1 MGFQFVVDNAE
12 SISINRKKIVASTQ
26 ARDGTV
32 RAVSRGGQVWQFDI
46 KLPDG
51 PLWTEYRGEISELE
65 ALDRVT
71 TDTIQINDPGQS
83 WLVRYQ
89 GDAANTAAITASW
102 TTGNTITLTGGQAV
116 AGYNFR
122 AGDFLQLGPTGS
134 VYTVAADVPFNSNT
148 VTLHRP
154 IIDEAG
160 SATLRVGSACVFTV
174 ICTQFPEWTIFA
186 RDQVSWSGPFVFV
199 EELA

>member
-12 SISINRKKIVASTQ
+12 SISINRKKVVASTQ

-32 RAVSRGGQVWQFDI
+32 RAVSRGGQVWQFEV

-51 PLWTEYRGEISELE
+51 PRWSDYRGEISKLE

-71 TDTIQINDPGQS
+71 ADTIQINNAGQS
-83 WLVRYQ
+83 WLIQYQ
-89 GDAANTAAITASW
+89 GNAANAAAIAASW
-102 TTGNTITLTGGQAV
+102 TTGNTITLTGGQA
-116 AGYNFR
+116 ASGYNFR
-122 AGDFLQLGPTGS
+122 AGDFLQLGSSGS

-154 IIDEAG
+154 IIDRK
-160 SATLRVGSACVFTV
+160 SVV
-174 ICTQFPEWTIFA
+174 
-186 RDQVSWSGPFVFV
+186 
-199 EELA
+199 

>member
-12 SISINRKKIVASTQ
+12 SISINRKKVVASTQ

-32 RAVSRGGQVWQFDI
+32 RAVSRGGQVWQFEV

-51 PLWTEYRGEISELE
+51 PRWSDYRGEISKLE

-71 TDTIQINDPGQS
+71 ADTIQINNAGQS
-83 WLVRYQ
+83 WLIQYQ
-89 GDAANTAAITASW
+89 GNAANAAAIAASW
-102 TTGNTITLTGGQAV
+102 TTGNTITLTGGQA
-116 AGYNFR
+116 ASGYNFR
-122 AGDFLQLGPTGS
+122 AGDFLQLGSSGS

-154 IIDEAG
+154 IIDAAG
-160 SATLRVGSACVFTV
+160 NATLRVGSACVFSV
-174 ICTQFPEWTIFA
+174 ICTQFPDWTIFA

-199 EELA
+199 EDLT